1 MTTTIT
7 DADIDIIVDRLT
19 PYATQGFAA
28 SLIAGSHMH
37 GLATASSD
45 IDLAII
51 RYPTPRDILFGN
63 ADTTLSHHAPD
74 IKIMT
79 PLRFTRL
86 ILKGVPIALEA
97 LQTPKDCRL
106 FGFDDATPG
115 GRWMLGICG
124 YAPLLTGP
132 DTIRM
137 ALGNMRA
144 NLGTVESKPMDEAK
158 RWKLLAETLRLA
170 WSVDHVFDHGGAWPA
185 RLDANHL
192 LCLRQVRAHGCDHGK
207 VVEEVNRVGHRF
219 DLKPPS
225 PVPTAVR
232 SHVLDLTENLHRR
245 IVDEGIWFPDGVEA
259 IRAALEGFRECAAS
273 SSL

>member
-7 DADIDIIVDRLT
+7 DTDIDIIVDRLT
-19 PYATQGFAA
+19 PYAAQGFAA
-28 SLIAGSHMH
+28 ALIAGSHMH
-37 GLATASSD
+37 GIAHASSD
-45 IDLAII
+45 IDLAVI
-51 RYPTPRDILFGN
+51 RYPTPRDILFSH

-86 ILKGVPIALEA
+86 VLKGVPIALEA

-106 FGFDDATPG
+106 SGFDDTTPG
-115 GRWMLGICG
+115 GRWMLGLCG

-144 NLGTVESKPMDEAK
+144 NLGTVESKPMDEKK
-158 RWKLLAETLRLA
+158 RWKLLAGTLRLA
-170 WSVDHVFDHGGAWPA
+170 WSIDHVLDHGGAWPA
-185 RLDANHL
+185 RLDADHL
-192 LCLRQVRAHGCDHGK
+192 PRLRRIRAHGCDSGK
-207 VVEEVNRVGHRF
+207 VVEEVNRVSHRF

-225 PVPTAVR
+225 PVPAAVR
-232 SHVLDLTENLHRR
+232 SHVLDLTEDLYRR
-245 IVDEGIWFPDGVEA
+245 IVDEDIRLPDGVEA
-259 IRAALEGFRECAAS
+259 IRTALEGFRECVAS